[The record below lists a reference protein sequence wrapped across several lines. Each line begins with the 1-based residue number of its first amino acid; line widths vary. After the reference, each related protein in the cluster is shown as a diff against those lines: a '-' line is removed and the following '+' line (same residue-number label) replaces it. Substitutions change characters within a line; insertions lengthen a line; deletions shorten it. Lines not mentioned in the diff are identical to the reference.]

1 MLHEGDFLR
10 NDSAVPPAIPFKVRN
25 LSMTLRIRWPL
36 IVILG
41 LAIALRL
48 TVMATAPEQLTADR
62 DLYLGIAKEIQAGNG
77 YSTPGI
83 VPSVPTAFRPP
94 LYPLVLAGIPHTPW
108 AIGGLHL
115 LLAVGM
121 GWVVVRATQRET
133 EGTAWGGYV
142 AALVVAV
149 DPLLVAYAGLP
160 MTETLCAALSA
171 VLLWRVRSEDA
182 PRRGCASSASMFP
195 WRGRL
200 LIGVWWG
207 LCVMARPTYLA
218 PWGLWLV
225 SELLLA
231 GLSSSTETPMRRMA
245 RAGLCWM
252 PVVAGMFLVL
262 APWMIRN
269 QMVLGKPIATT
280 THGGY
285 TLWLANNPVF
295 FQEVVDGHD
304 VAWQGESLARW
315 QAATA
320 LEMQAA
326 GINGEVAQDRW
337 QAQQARQ
344 WIAGNP
350 VGFLRAMGYR
360 ARSFWALSPSHS
372 GANSPILVS
381 GVRLYFGGLWILAAL
396 AAGRLVLVRAW
407 NQLALP
413 LCLIAGFGVVHLVY
427 WTDTR
432 MRAPVM
438 PAIAVLIGAAI
449 HTIPRRDRTAATIQ
463 WSGGPRSEYAARP

>member
-1 MLHEGDFLR
+1 
-10 NDSAVPPAIPFKVRN
+10 
-25 LSMTLRIRWPL
+25 MTLRDGWLL
-36 IVILG
+36 IVISG

-48 TVMATAPEQLTADR
+48 AVMGTAPQQLTMDR
-62 DLYLGIAKEIQAGNG
+62 DLYLGLAEQIQAGNG

-83 VPSVPTAFRPP
+83 APSVATAFRPP
-94 LYPLVLAGIPHTPW
+94 LYPLLLAGIPHTPW

-121 GWVVVRATQRET
+121 GWAVARAILGAVGELS
-133 EGTAWGGYV
+133 WGGYI

-149 DPLLVAYAGLP
+149 DPLLVAYAGMP

-171 VLLWRVRSEDA
+171 VLLWRVRFVEA
-182 PRRGCASSASMFP
+182 PRSEGASSAWVFP
-195 WRGRL
+195 WRGPFVA
-200 LIGVWWG
+200 GVWWG
-207 LCVMARPTYLA
+207 LCVLARPTYLA
-218 PWGLWLV
+218 PWGLWLACEFLV
-225 SELLLA
+225 A
-231 GLSSSTETPMRRMA
+231 GFSSSTQTPMRRVA
-245 RAGLCWM
+245 RAGVCSI
-252 PVVAGMFLVL
+252 PVAVGMFLVL

-269 QMVLGKPIATT
+269 QMVWGKPIATT

-304 VAWQGESLARW
+304 VTWQGESLARW

-320 LEMQAA
+320 QEMRVA
-326 GINGEVAQDRW
+326 GINGEIAQDRW
-337 QAQQARQ
+337 QAQRARQ

-350 VGFLRAMGYR
+350 TAFLRAMGYR

-372 GANSPILVS
+372 SANSPILVS
-381 GVRLYFGGLWILAAL
+381 GVRLYYGGLWILAVL
-396 AAGRLVLVRAW
+396 AVGRLVQVRAW
-407 NQLALP
+407 SQLVLP
-413 LCLIAGFGVVHLVY
+413 LSLIAGFSVVHLVY

-438 PAIAVLIGAAI
+438 PAIAVLIGAAMQ
-449 HTIPRRDRTAATIQ
+449 TIPRRDRTAATIQ